1 MELIMEGDTDC
12 REASSNKESLHKMS
26 IRFML
31 TNDPP
36 DTAPQVLPST
46 NIEARIEYSK
56 KTLHDSSYRPRDRST
71 PDASCGGLPTR
82 HWMDVDKTFA
92 GHEAASM
99 LANKDLHTSIRP
111 TPVARWVA
119 SQSLPFL
126 TQRRLDLGTA
136 PTVDGRIGGPTSS
149 EGQEALEEPTRSLP
163 VLVQKSVTDVHNDAN
178 EGMHMYR
185 AWSAEPEHSSLTD
198 NRRFRRAYSP
208 EQKLFIMYHRIL
220 KDTKWQDISA
230 GFGTV
235 FGEDVTDRTIRTL
248 SSTYYRTRRDWG
260 LDYVTRTAQRPK
272 SDKAVVL
279 ERMKRLGFCSDY
291 RPWNICS
298 VD

>member
-1 MELIMEGDTDC
+1 MEGDTDC
-12 REASSNKESLHKMS
+12 REASSNKESLHRMS

-31 TNDPP
+31 TDDPP

-46 NIEARIEYSK
+46 NIEGRIDYSNR
-56 KTLHDSSYRPRDRST
+56 TLHGSNDRPRDHSI
-71 PDASCGGLPTR
+71 PDASCGRLLTR
-82 HWMDVDKTFA
+82 HRMDVDQTFA
-92 GHEAASM
+92 GHETGSM
-99 LANKDLHTSIRP
+99 LANEHLHSSVRP
-111 TPVARWVA
+111 SLVARWVA

-126 TQRRLDLGTA
+126 TQTMLDSGTA
-136 PTVDGRIGGPTSS
+136 PSVDGRIGGPSSS
-149 EGQEALEEPTRSLP
+149 EGQQALEEPTCSPALLARKSATG
-163 VLVQKSVTDVHNDAN
+163 VQNDAN
-178 EGMHMYR
+178 QGMHMYR

-198 NRRFRRAYSP
+198 TRRSRRAYST

-220 KDTKWQDISA
+220 KNSNWQDISA

-248 SSTYYRTRRDWG
+248 RSTYYRTRRDWG
-260 LDYVTRTAQRPK
+260 LDYVTRTARRPK

-279 ERMKRLGFCSDY
+279 ERMRRLGFSADY

>member
-1 MELIMEGDTDC
+1 M
-12 REASSNKESLHKMS
+12 
-26 IRFML
+26 
-31 TNDPP
+31 
-36 DTAPQVLPST
+36 
-46 NIEARIEYSK
+46 
-56 KTLHDSSYRPRDRST
+56 
-71 PDASCGGLPTR
+71 
-82 HWMDVDKTFA
+82 
-92 GHEAASM
+92 
-99 LANKDLHTSIRP
+99 
-111 TPVARWVA
+111 
-119 SQSLPFL
+119 
-126 TQRRLDLGTA
+126 GTA
-136 PTVDGRIGGPTSS
+136 PIVDGRIGGRTSL
-149 EGQEALEEPTRSLP
+149 EGQEALEEPTCSLP
-163 VLVQKSVTDVHNDAN
+163 VLVQKSVTDVQNDAN
-178 EGMHMYR
+178 QGMHMYR

-198 NRRFRRAYSP
+198 NRRSRRAYSP

-291 RPWNICS
+291 PPWNICS

>member
-1 MELIMEGDTDC
+1 MEGDTDC
-12 REASSNKESLHKMS
+12 RETSSNKESLHRMS

-31 TNDPP
+31 TDNPP
-36 DTAPQVLPST
+36 DTAPQVLPSM
-46 NIEARIEYSK
+46 NIEGRIDYSNR
-56 KTLHDSSYRPRDRST
+56 TLHGSNDRPRDRST
-71 PDASCGGLPTR
+71 PDASCGGLLKR
-82 HWMDVDKTFA
+82 HRMDVDKTFS
-92 GHEAASM
+92 GREAASM

-111 TPVARWVA
+111 SLVARWVA

-126 TQRRLDLGTA
+126 TQRKLDLGIA
-136 PTVDGRIGGPTSS
+136 PSVDGRVGELTSS
-149 EGQEALEEPTRSLP
+149 EGRQALEEPTCSLA
-163 VLVQKSVTDVHNDAN
+163 VLAQKSATDVQNDAN
-178 EGMHMYR
+178 QEMHIYR
-185 AWSAEPEHSSLTD
+185 AWSAEPGHSPFTD
-198 NRRFRRAYSP
+198 NRRSRRAYSP

-220 KDTKWQDISA
+220 KDTKWQDIST

-248 SSTYYRTRRDWG
+248 RSTYYRTRRDWG

>member
-1 MELIMEGDTDC
+1 
-12 REASSNKESLHKMS
+12 MS

-36 DTAPQVLPST
+36 DTAPQILPST
-46 NIEARIEYSK
+46 NIEGRIEYSK
-56 KTLHDSSYRPRDRST
+56 KTLHDRNYRPRDRST
-71 PDASCGGLPTR
+71 SDASCGGPPTR
-82 HWMDVDKTFA
+82 HRMDVDKTFA
-92 GHEAASM
+92 GHETGSM
-99 LANKDLHTSIRP
+99 LANEHLHSSVRP
-111 TPVARWVA
+111 SLVARWVA

-126 TQRRLDLGTA
+126 TQTKLDSGTA
-136 PTVDGRIGGPTSS
+136 PSVDGWIGGPSSS
-149 EGQEALEEPTRSLP
+149 EGQQTFEEPTCSLP
-163 VLVQKSVTDVHNDAN
+163 DLVQESATDVQNDAN
-178 EGMHMYR
+178 QGMHMYR
-185 AWSAEPEHSSLTD
+185 AWSAQPEHSSLTD
-198 NRRFRRAYSP
+198 NRRSRRAYSP

-248 SSTYYRTRRDWG
+248 RSTYYRTRRDWG